1 MSHKIPEY
9 FYRSLTVEWCVRNKS
24 YVCSLPLLWILW
36 RLMKCWQDMAGIPL
50 FLVRPDKIR
59 GYKAYTNDCWRCN
72 FLDNSL
78 LSTKTFRNV
87 YFKGAAN
94 QFHGH
99 NVVVFKINYYQH
111 AYVKLTTHFAEFSF
125 YGGWK
130 PFKVVDLNV
139 VENIKIR
146 RNSKI

>member
-1 MSHKIPEY
+1 MSHKIPWY

-59 GYKAYTNDCWRCN
+59 GYKAYMNDCWRCN

-139 VENIKIR
+139 AENIKIR